1 MTSAAEKKPV
11 LTGKAHDIVSEQ
23 VQRLSVTTFAV
34 LGLADDAKVFS
45 IQNRDLIAL
54 HVQLEDTVK
63 ALRELLENDEE

>member
-23 VQRLSVTTFAV
+23 VQRLSVATFAV

>member
-1 MTSAAEKKPV
+1 MTSAAKKNPV
-11 LTGKAHDIVSEQ
+11 LTGEAHDIVSEQ
-23 VQRLSVTTFAV
+23 VQRLSVATFAV

-54 HVQLEDTVK
+54 HVQLEDTVR